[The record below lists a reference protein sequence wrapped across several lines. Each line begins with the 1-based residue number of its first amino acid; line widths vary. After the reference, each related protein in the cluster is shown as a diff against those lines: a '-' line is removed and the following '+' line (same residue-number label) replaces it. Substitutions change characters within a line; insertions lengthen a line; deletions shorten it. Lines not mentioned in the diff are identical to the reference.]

1 VTLFIIANRVDA
13 NYTPIGLT
21 PKLSYQGRLVDPE
34 TGDNMPDGTYSMVF
48 RLYDSPSAPTTSAI
62 DSETKS
68 VSVTNGIFAV
78 ELDFADSLYTI
89 STIGSNEGMSIND
102 RYLGIAVQGD
112 PEMTPRQKLQFA
124 PYAVSA
130 IDSVTVAGNT
140 VNDLFLDDH
149 LYACTLKL
157 SNMTDFTTSSS
168 TAYIPLKYTE
178 VVGPNTLADCGI
190 SIDSSTGII
199 TLEHPGGAVTKAI
212 VSVTANYT
220 AVPNTA
226 EPQDI
231 ILLQTKIDGAL
242 VARSLANSSPDNAFA
257 MVSSAYSGY
266 ASTIQFLARP
276 ANIVTDGG
284 DLFST
289 ATIVVRWVN
298 R

>member
-1 VTLFIIANRVDA
+1 
-13 NYTPIGLT
+13 
-21 PKLSYQGRLVDPE
+21 
-34 TGDNMPDGTYSMVF
+34 MPDGTYSMVF

-89 STIGSNEGMSIND
+89 STIGSGEGMSIND

-149 LYACTLKL
+149 LYACTLRL
-157 SNMTDFTTSSS
+157 TNITELRTSTS
-168 TAYIPLKYTE
+168 TEEIPLKYTF
-178 VVGPNTLADCGI
+178 VDGPNTLADCGI
-190 SIDSSTGII
+190 SIDSTTGII

-212 VSVTANYT
+212 VSVTANY
-220 AVPNTA
+220 AAFPNRA
-226 EPQDI
+226 ESQDSI
-231 ILLQTKIDGAL
+231 FLRTYIDGAL
-242 VARSLANSSPDNAFA
+242 VSRSIAYSTRDYLDRTTIAN
-257 MVSSAYSGY
+257 VSSAYSGY
-266 ASTIQFLARP
+266 ASTIQFMAIP
-276 ANIVTDGG
+276 KYIY
-284 DLFST
+284 DLPDSYHHKV
-289 ATIVVRWVN
+289 TIVVRWVN